1 MDIFLGAVAGVGWAS
16 AIVVTRVVISKS
28 KIPDDIG
35 AILSITAAGCTAMLI
50 AALTLA
56 DFDFS
61 WHKIDGIFITGI
73 ISPGLSQIT
82 YFAAIRH
89 IGPSRAGII
98 IGTAPVFSVLGAYFF
113 SDGTINAAIIFGT
126 LVVIMGSALL
136 SAEKTTEHF
145 KFAGIFAGLF
155 TSLSFGARDV
165 VSDKVITDENLNSAF
180 SAGILWL
187 AGVPVILLYILA
199 RRGAFGNLLPK
210 KLNFQRNSGG
220 SNQGSRNRASDPNG
234 RFFQKSY
241 LLIAFP
247 GIIQGASLA
256 IMLEAFKRG
265 RVEIIAP
272 FSNSFAAIGTVIL
285 AFLVLGITEWN
296 FKIGFSM
303 LLVVVGAI
311 LVSSLG

>member
-1 MDIFLGAVAGVGWAS
+1 MDIFLGAMAGIGWAS
-16 AIVVTRVVISKS
+16 AIVATRIVISKS

-35 AILSITAAGCTAMLI
+35 AILSITAAGLTALII
-50 AALTLA
+50 AAFTMA
-56 DFDFS
+56 DFDFGWS
-61 WHKIDGIFITGI
+61 RIDGIFITGI
-73 ISPGLSQIT
+73 VSPGLSQIT

-89 IGPSRAGII
+89 IGPSRAGIV

-113 SDGTINAAIIFGT
+113 SDGDLNAAIIFGT

-136 SAEKTTEHF
+136 TLEKTAEKL
-145 KFAGIFAGLF
+145 KFIGIFAGLF

-165 VSDKVITDENLNSAF
+165 VSDKVISDENLNSAF

-187 AGVPVILLYILA
+187 AGVPVILVYILA
-199 RRGAFGNLLPK
+199 RRGALGNLLSK
-210 KLNFQRNSGG
+210 RLNFQRNSSS
-220 SNQGSRNRASDPNG
+220 SNQGSGVSG
-234 RFFQKSY
+234 RFFKKSY

-256 IMLEAFKRG
+256 MMLEAFKRG

-272 FSNSFAAIGTVIL
+272 FSNSFAAIGAVLL
-285 AFLVLGITEWN
+285 AFIILGKAEWN
-296 FKIGFSM
+296 FRIGFSM
-303 LLVVVGAI
+303 SLVVAGAI